1 MIVGLEFLERT
12 VLLSR
17 VRHLLVI
24 CRPLDNRSKCRP
36 VGQTSSTDAGAGR
49 FHGCK
54 LTEERAKVKELF
66 QATGPVRE
74 RRGRQ
79 RRAKGMAD
87 EIRRTIHRLP

>member
-36 VGQTSSTDAGAGR
+36 VGQTSSTDACAGR

-66 QATGPVRE
+66 QATGPVRA
-74 RRGRQ
+74 RRGRHAGQ
-79 RRAKGMAD
+79 RAWRMQSAA
-87 EIRRTIHRLP
+87 TIHRLP